1 MASCAEL
8 LEPLGSADMHDAER
22 AAGVKSFEVYR
33 RDNGRSGI
41 VRTLHHDPGSG
52 RSWVVEVHHKTA
64 NGGETH
70 RNEITMEL
78 DDMDP
83 EDRALYE
90 ERLRNE
96 LAAMQ
101 AALPRV

>member
-1 MASCAEL
+1 MR
-8 LEPLGSADMHDAER
+8 DAESR
-22 AAGVKSFEVYR
+22 AAVKSFEVYR

-41 VRTLHHDPGSG
+41 VRTLHHDLGSG
-52 RSWVVEVHHKTA
+52 RSWITEVHHKSGG
-64 NGGETH
+64 NGDDLRSETT
-70 RNEITMEL
+70 IEL
-78 DDMDP
+78 EDMDP

-101 AALPRV
+101 ATMPLV

>member
-1 MASCAEL
+1 MR
-8 LEPLGSADMHDAER
+8 DAESR
-22 AAGVKSFEVYR
+22 AVKSFEVYR
-33 RDNGRSGI
+33 RDNGRSGV
-41 VRTLHHDPGSG
+41 VRFLHHDPGSG
-52 RSWVVEVHHKTA
+52 RSWVTEVHHKT
-64 NGGETH
+64 NGNGEDH
-70 RNEITMEL
+70 RSESTMEL

-101 AALPRV
+101 ATMPPV

>member
-1 MASCAEL
+1 MASCVRL
-8 LEPLGSADMHDAER
+8 RDPLGSARMREAESR
-22 AAGVKSFEVYR
+22 AAVKSFEVYR
-33 RDNGRSGI
+33 RDNGRSGV
-41 VRTLHHDPGSG
+41 VRTLHHELGSG
-52 RSWVVEVHHKTA
+52 RSWVTEIHYKT
-64 NGGETH
+64 NGNGEDLRIETK
-70 RNEITMEL
+70 IEL

-101 AALPRV
+101 ATMPLV

>member
-1 MASCAEL
+1 
-8 LEPLGSADMHDAER
+8 MHDAEGR
-22 AAGVKSFEVYR
+22 SSVKSFEVYR
-33 RDNGRSGI
+33 RDNGRSAV

-52 RSWVVEVHHKTA
+52 RSWVVEVHHKTGA
-64 NGGETH
+64 SGEGH
-70 RNEITMEL
+70 RSETTMEL
-78 DDMDP
+78 ADMDP

-101 AALPRV
+101 AALPPV